1 MALTAEQAA
10 SLKTIKERK
19 NKKQEL
25 GVGSM
30 LLQAGFNAPGSAV
43 RFAKDVI
50 EPFLSPVETAKA
62 VVNLG
67 SSVLGKIGVTNADP
81 TLANEVGNYFA
92 NRYGGVDNAMR
103 TFAEDPV
110 GMASDVAG
118 LLTGGSTIAAK
129 TPRLARLAGILE
141 KTGRAVDPLNIAA
154 KGAKITGKTTAGL
167 VGLTSGTGMRAVEET
182 AKAGYLGGSQGE
194 TFVTQMRQPEK
205 FRNVLDEAE
214 RAVDAVRQQRSR
226 DYKAGM
232 AGVSQDATVL
242 DFAPVKNAFN
252 QIKSM
257 GQYSGRSGMG
267 VAQSINEP
275 AVAAV
280 EKLNNIINEWE
291 SLDPTDFHTPE
302 GFDALKK
309 KIYNQSRSYA
319 FGTPERVVAD
329 QMYNAVRQ
337 VVANQA
343 PDYARIM
350 NDYEEASDLLKEF
363 EKSLSLNDKATA
375 DTTLRK
381 LQSILRNNANTNY
394 GAREALGQKLVQAG
408 ATNLMP
414 GLAGQMMSSPTP
426 RALSGQV
433 TSAGTIVNAMQNLPG
448 AFLEPTTLALMA
460 ATSPRVVGETAYAIG
475 QVASVPKK
483 LAALLGEYGD
493 TLSMQNPRL
502 APVIESTRRAIAAG
516 KRVNPVYA
524 QQLALQLSRLQEI
537 DAERKKRNKQ
547 EQE

>member
-1 MALTAEQAA
+1 VALTAQQAA
-10 SLKTIKERK
+10 SLKAIKERK
-19 NKKQEL
+19 NKNQEI
-25 GVGSM
+25 GVVPM
-30 LLQAGFNAPGSAV
+30 LVKAGINAPASAA
-43 RFAKDVI
+43 RFARDVV
-50 EPFLSPVETAKA
+50 EPFLSPVDTAKA

-67 SSVLGKIGVTNADP
+67 SSVLGKIGVTDSDP
-81 TLANEVGNYFA
+81 TLANQVGNYFA
-92 NRYGGVDNAMR
+92 NRYGSVDNAMR

-110 GMASDVAG
+110 GMASDAAG
-118 LLTGGSTIAAK
+118 LLTGGGAIAAK
-129 TPRLARLAGILE
+129 VPRLARLAGALE

-154 KGAKITGKTTAGL
+154 KGAKATGKTTAALAGF
-167 VGLTSGTGMRAVEET
+167 TSGAGMRSVEEA
-182 AKAGYLGGSQGE
+182 AKAGYAGGSQGDA
-194 TFVTQMRQPEK
+194 FVTQMRQPEK

-226 DYKAGM
+226 NYKAGM

-242 DFAPVKNAFN
+242 DFAPVRNAFD

-257 GQYSGRSGMG
+257 GQYAGRSGMG
-267 VAQSINEP
+267 IAKSINEP

-280 EKLNNIINEWE
+280 EKLEDIIGDWE
-291 SLDPTDFHTPE
+291 FSDPKEFHTPE

-309 KIYNQSRSYA
+309 KIYNQSRGYA

-343 PDYARIM
+343 PDYSRVMGA
-350 NDYEEASDLLKEF
+350 YEEASDLLKEF

-394 GAREALGQKLVQAG
+394 GAREALGQELVQAG

-426 RALSGQV
+426 RALSGQMTGV
-433 TSAGTIVNAMQNLPG
+433 GTIVNAAQSFPG
-448 AFLEPTTLALMA
+448 SVLEPTTLALMA
-460 ATSPRVVGETAYAIG
+460 ATSPRVIGETAYAAG
-475 QVASVPKK
+475 QVAGVPKK
-483 LAALLGEYGD
+483 LAALLGQYGD
-493 TLSMQNPRL
+493 TLSQQNPRL
-502 APVIESTRRAIAAG
+502 APVIASTRKAIAAG

-537 DAERKKRNKQ
+537 DAERRKPITQ